1 MTTTDYIAVIDG
13 STSKTEDKL
22 SHTMTNGRYCMLM
35 VSDYISSADKNMSCE
50 DFCYGVSEHI
60 RKHYT
65 ESQLE
70 QLFKH
75 PIERPTASCVI
86 YSNYRRQVWM
96 IGDCQCMIDG
106 IYYDN
111 PKPNEAVIADKR
123 SKYAKKLL
131 SDGIATI
138 NDLQVNDLSRQ
149 YIINDLITSTKGQN
163 LDYSVID
170 GFEIPLDKVKV
181 ISISPKN
188 KAIILASDGYPYLKL
203 TLKETELALLNQMKS
218 DPLNIY
224 SFKAT
229 KGLRAGNNSFD
240 DRTYIRFVI

>member
-13 STSKTEDKL
+13 STSKTENKL

-35 VSDYISSADKNMSCE
+35 VSDYIRSANKNMSCE
-50 DFCYGVSEHI
+50 DFCCGVSEHI
-60 RKHYT
+60 RKHYN
-65 ESQLE
+65 ENQIE

-106 IYYDN
+106 NYYNN
-111 PKPNEAVIADKR
+111 PKPNEAIIADKR
-123 SKYAKKLL
+123 SKYVKNLL
-131 SDGIATI
+131 RNGIATI
-138 NDLQVNDLSRQ
+138 KDLQVNDLSRQ
-149 YIINDLITSTKGQN
+149 YIINDLITDIKGQN

-170 GFEIPLDKVKV
+170 GFEIPIDKVKV
-181 ISISPKN
+181 ISIPKETQI
-188 KAIILASDGYPYLKL
+188 IILASDGYPYLKP
-203 TLKETELALLNQMKS
+203 TLKEAELALLNQMKS

-229 KGLRAGNNSFD
+229 KGLRIGNNSFD
-240 DRTYIRFVI
+240 DRTYIRFIP